1 MTPWNSLAKI
11 LELVAVPSPGDLP
24 NPGVNLALSHCRQIL
39 YQLSHQVKVKMPVK
53 FKAAALLQLYIELE
67 CLRTLRTLL
76 TQNPSD
82 LSALE
87 HPSCSLF
94 QGKEKKHW

>member
-1 MTPWNSLAKI
+1 
-11 LELVAVPSPGDLP
+11 
-24 NPGVNLALSHCRQIL
+24 
-39 YQLSHQVKVKMPVK
+39 MPVK